1 MTVQEFAAGIRL
13 SEVISDDVVT
23 FELYGYKRFVIDE
36 TKLSLR
42 VRNTMYRAH
51 INEIRE
57 ILQGR
62 LDYVQ
67 E

>member
-13 SEVISDDVVT
+13 SEVISDDMVT